1 MKILHINSYFS
12 GSPFYKKLYDKQV
25 ESSLDISV
33 FVSVPIGSS
42 DNEENQSMGE
52 YTIINEN
59 FNKYDRLNFYVKNNK
74 IFKNI
79 KSSYNFS
86 EFNLLH
92 AHSLFTNGY
101 IAYKLKMEYGIP
113 YVVAVRNSDVNVF
126 FKKMIHLRKLGVKI
140 LNSADKVVFIS
151 EPYKKIILSKYVPE
165 SIRDKIERKS
175 IVIKNGIDDFW
186 IENIN
191 YTQKKISNN
200 KLNILYVGNID
211 KNKNLVTTMKVVS
224 KMSSIYNNIT
234 YTVVGKIKN
243 KKIYNYLCKNK
254 RFNYLGIMD
263 KEELINVYKDA
274 DIFVMPSI
282 NETFGLVYAEA
293 MSQGVP
299 VLYTKNQ
306 GFDGQFDEG
315 VVGYSIECTSVK
327 DIQKKIEMII
337 KNYSTINVNCIELV
351 KNYSWSRIEE
361 IYRGIYEEVLEKV
374 SNNS

>member
-1 MKILHINSYFS
+1 
-12 GSPFYKKLYDKQV
+12 
-25 ESSLDISV
+25 
-33 FVSVPIGSS
+33 
-42 DNEENQSMGE
+42 
-52 YTIINEN
+52 
-59 FNKYDRLNFYVKNNK
+59 
-74 IFKNI
+74 
-79 KSSYNFS
+79 
-86 EFNLLH
+86 
-92 AHSLFTNGY
+92 
-101 IAYKLKMEYGIP
+101 
-113 YVVAVRNSDVNVF
+113 
-126 FKKMIHLRKLGVKI
+126 
-140 LNSADKVVFIS
+140 
-151 EPYKKIILSKYVPE
+151 
-165 SIRDKIERKS
+165 
-175 IVIKNGIDDFW
+175 
-186 IENIN
+186 
-191 YTQKKISNN
+191 
-200 KLNILYVGNID
+200 
-211 KNKNLVTTMKVVS
+211 MKVVS